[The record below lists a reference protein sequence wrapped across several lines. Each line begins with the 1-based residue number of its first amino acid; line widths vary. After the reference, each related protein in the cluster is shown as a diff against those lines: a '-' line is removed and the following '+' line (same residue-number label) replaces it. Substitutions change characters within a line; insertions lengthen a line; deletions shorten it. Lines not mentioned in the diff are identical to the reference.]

1 MDGARPSYAAEV
13 VQDRVVAVLGVGV
26 VDDPHGLH
34 VAVDDLGLT
43 RGDGCFEAT
52 RVVLGDDGVARAD
65 HLDAHL
71 ARMAR
76 SAAALDIGFDEPAW
90 RELLSDALA
99 AWRRP
104 GEAVLRWVLTRGR
117 EVAPGDPPAGTV
129 SVFPMDAATLRQRA
143 GVTAVTLPIG
153 RPSDAFADAPWLLG
167 GVKTIS
173 YAANMAAGREARRRG
188 VDDVLWVSTDGFAL
202 EAPRSALIWR
212 LGDRLRTTRHDGT
225 GVLRSITQ
233 AAIFAAASDDGV
245 DVAYDLIPVGELVEV
260 DQAWLVSSG
269 RLGAPILE
277 LDGRPMPNDVEWNRR
292 LADWFVR

>member
-1 MDGARPSYAAEV
+1 MAVMGEG
-13 VQDRVVAVLGVGV
+13 VVA
-26 VDDPHGLH
+26 DPHAPVLCG
-34 VAVDDLGLT
+34 DDLGLT

-52 RVVLGDDGVARAD
+52 RVVVGDDGVARAD

-76 SAAALDIGFDEPAW
+76 SAAELEIPFDEPAW
-90 RELLSDALA
+90 RELLDAALG

-104 GEAVLRWVLTRGR
+104 CEGVIRWELTRGR
-117 EVAPGDPPAGTV
+117 EIAPNDPPTGIVT
-129 SVFPMDAATLRQRA
+129 VFPMDAATMRQRT
-143 GVTAVTLPIG
+143 GVTAATLPIG

-167 GVKTIS
+167 GVKTVS
-173 YAANMAAGREARRRG
+173 YAMNMAAGREARRRG
-188 VDDVLWVSTDGFAL
+188 VDDVLFTSTDGYAL

-212 LGDRLRTTRHDGT
+212 VGDRLRTTRHDGT

-233 AAIFAAASDDGV
+233 AAIFDAAEADGV
-245 DVAYDLIPVGELVEV
+245 DVGYELIPVVELPGV

-277 LDGRPMPNDVEWNRR
+277 LDGRPMPNDDAWNER
-292 LADWFVR
+292 LAAWFER